1 MMTTKVVRPPLGRR
15 ERGWQGETE
24 LLPLP
29 FFLSL
34 PLCRASKREKEGRRE
49 RGAGWILPSTG
60 SVRLLQ
66 PGSLNWL
73 LSLRKRKKKRKRKNS
88 PSLLPYS
95 PSLVFFLTR
104 EISERAI
111 YIKSRKLSL
120 HSFSLSLSLTRLGV
134 NLLRNSRRIP
144 RRALGVFAVSRAASQ
159 QGDKF
164 ARCFFL
170 YFPFLFSLLSLVV
183 RTDRF
188 CRGRDSHRRPIISGR
203 ATANRKIIL
212 AESPQKFL

>member
-1 MMTTKVVRPPLGRR
+1 M
-15 ERGWQGETE
+15 
-24 LLPLP
+24 
-29 FFLSL
+29 
-34 PLCRASKREKEGRRE
+34 
-49 RGAGWILPSTG
+49 
-60 SVRLLQ
+60 
-66 PGSLNWL
+66 

-170 YFPFLFSLLSLVV
+170 YFPFLFSLLSLSSFGQIVFAA
-183 RTDRF
+183 DEILI
-188 CRGRDSHRRPIISGR
+188 GDPLSLAARRQ
-203 ATANRKIIL
+203 TEK
-212 AESPQKFL
+212 